1 MKPTLRQLEY
11 LVAIAETGGFHRA
24 AEACHVTQPGL
35 SAQIKQM
42 EELLGVQLL
51 ERDRRRVLFTPAG
64 RAIVERAREILRST
78 DELVQ
83 TARVFTRPLS
93 GALRLGVIPTV
104 APYWL
109 PRTLPCVRD
118 RFPELQLRLLED
130 PTHRLLEALGAGQLD
145 LLLLALEADLLQT
158 SRDVETLPLAEDP
171 FVVALPRGHRLARR
185 KRLAESDLAGETVL
199 LLQDGH

>member
-1 MKPTLRQLEY
+1 MQPTLRQLEY

-42 EELLGVQLL
+42 EALLEVKLL

-64 RAIVERAREILRST
+64 RAILERAREILRASG
-78 DELVQ
+78 ELVE
-83 TARVFTRPLS
+83 TARVFARPLS
-93 GALRLGVIPTV
+93 GTLRLGVIPTV

-109 PRTLPCVRD
+109 PRTLPGVRE
-118 RFPELQLRLLED
+118 RFPNLQLRLQED
-130 PTHRLLEALGAGQLD
+130 PTDRLLEALGGGRLD
-145 LLLLALEADLLQT
+145 LLLLALEADLG
-158 SRDVETLPLAEDP
+158 DVETHPLAGDP
-171 FVVALPRGHRLARR
+171 FVAVLPRAHRLARR
-185 KRLAESDLAGETVL
+185 KRLAESDLAGEAVL